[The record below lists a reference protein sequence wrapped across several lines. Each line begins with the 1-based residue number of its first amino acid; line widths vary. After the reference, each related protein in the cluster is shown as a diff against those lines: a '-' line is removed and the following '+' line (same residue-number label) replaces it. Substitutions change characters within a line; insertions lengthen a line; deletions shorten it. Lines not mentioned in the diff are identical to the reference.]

1 MYKFIGSLERSG
13 GLHSS
18 CSGGRDEWN
27 HASQLWTRETIPIA
41 IHRCAVAADGRTA
54 VNQNLAFILLETFG
68 RMPDVS
74 AFHY

>member
-27 HASQLWTRETIPIA
+27 HASQLWTVETISLA
-41 IHRCAVAADGRTA
+41 INRCAVTA
-54 VNQNLAFILLETFG
+54 GAK
-68 RMPDVS
+68 RR
-74 AFHY
+74 